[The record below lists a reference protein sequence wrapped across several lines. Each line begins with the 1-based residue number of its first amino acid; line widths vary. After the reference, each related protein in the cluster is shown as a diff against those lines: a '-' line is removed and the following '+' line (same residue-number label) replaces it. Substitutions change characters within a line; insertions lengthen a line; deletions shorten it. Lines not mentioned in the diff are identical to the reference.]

1 MPKAAKKP
9 ADYIL
14 PLYMNGL
21 AGRMLRMPPPKNR
34 NREILFIYGHHAS
47 LERYFGVAE
56 LLNKYG
62 GVTVPDLPGLGG
74 MQSFYRIGEKPNID
88 TYADYLAAFIKLR
101 FRNKKFIIVGY
112 SLGMPIITRMLQK
125 YPELTK
131 RIQMITS
138 IAGFSHRD
146 DFRFSKKRYWIYRLG
161 TVFFS
166 QRLPAAVYKHLI
178 LRPIY
183 IRYIYRHMF
192 NAKQKFRG
200 KKAEELKRTI
210 EMEVDLWRNN
220 DPRTYMATA
229 HTMFTLQLP
238 GKGYIDLPIYHAG
251 VVDDHYFN
259 NLRVEQHMRMVYSD
273 FIHGKIKTPTH
284 APSIIATA
292 KEAAFFVPKEFIRVM
307 NKIS

>member
-131 RIQMITS
+131 RIQMIAS
-138 IAGFSHRD
+138 IAGFSHCE
-146 DFRFSKKRYWIYRLG
+146 DFRFSKKRYWIYRLSAA
-161 TVFFS
+161 FFS
-166 QRLPAAVYKHLI
+166 LRLPAAFYKHLI

-183 IRYIYRHMF
+183 IRYTYRHMY

-200 KKAEELKRTI
+200 KKAQELKRAI
-210 EMEVDLWRNN
+210 EMEVSLWLNN
-220 DPRTYMATA
+220 DHRTYMATGN
-229 HTMFTLQLP
+229 MMLKLKLP
-238 GKGYIDLPIYHAG
+238 GQGHIDLPIYHAG
-251 VVDDHYFN
+251 VVNDHYFN
-259 NLRVEQHMRMVYSD
+259 KVMVEQHMRMIYSD
-273 FIHGKIKTPTH
+273 FYPGKIKMPAH
-284 APSIIATA
+284 ALSIVATA
-292 KEAAFFVPKEFIRVM
+292 KDAEPYMPKEFIRVLK
-307 NKIS
+307 KIS